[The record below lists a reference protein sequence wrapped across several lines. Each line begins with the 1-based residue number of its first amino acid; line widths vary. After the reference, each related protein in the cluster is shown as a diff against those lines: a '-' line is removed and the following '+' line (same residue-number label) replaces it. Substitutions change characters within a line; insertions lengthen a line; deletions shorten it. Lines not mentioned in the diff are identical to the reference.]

1 MQIRSRDSISLT
13 LWRPELNW
21 QAQSRQVSRPTSSG
35 TLQVLHSQ
43 PCGKLALDSPQYLV
57 MCVGSRSKDEN
68 IVILARST
76 KNYAVPSPNKK
87 GGREAKIGF
96 QAGGRRSY

>member
-1 MQIRSRDSISLT
+1 MDSS
-13 LWRPELNW
+13 
-21 QAQSRQVSRPTSSG
+21 
-35 TLQVLHSQ
+35 
-43 PCGKLALDSPQYLV
+43 QYLGI
-57 MCVGSRSKDEN
+57 CVCSGSKDEN

-96 QAGGRRSY
+96 RAAEQCYYCKKYGKNFRELGKVADVYLVINNYIHITWL